1 MDAAQLRSNACLNK
15 SITALAGVHEHIA
28 RIANTGEV
36 TNADDVLLMMACVN
50 HVNVILHQRWAE
62 ISELEKGSGD
72 ES

>member
-1 MDAAQLRSNACLNK
+1 MDAAQLRSNSCLNK
-15 SITALAGVHEHIA
+15 SITALAEFHDRIS

-36 TNADDVLLMMACVN
+36 TGSDDVLLMMACVN
-50 HVNVILHQRWAE
+50 HVNVILHQRQAE